1 MHTDYL
7 IAQLETN
14 PSRIRS
20 LVEGVSLEQA
30 RWRPS
35 PQAWS
40 LLEVVNHLYDE
51 EQFDFRVRLDCIL
64 RQPDEPFPAIDP
76 QGWVTERRYN
86 ERELSSSLQN
96 FLDERRK
103 SLVWLRTLRDPQWDA
118 AHEAQWGVMH
128 AGEALAAWAAHDLL
142 HMRQLVE
149 LHYQYTAQSAAPY
162 PVEYAGYW

>member
-1 MHTDYL
+1 MDVSTM

-14 PSRIRS
+14 PACIRS
-20 LVEGVSLEQA
+20 LVAGVSPAQA

-35 PQAWS
+35 AEAWS

-64 RQPDEPFPAIDP
+64 NRPGEPFPPIDP
-76 QGWVTERRYN
+76 QGWVTQRRYN
-86 ERELSSSLQN
+86 ERDLAASLQN

-103 SLVWLRTLRDPQWDA
+103 SLEWLRTLASPDWNA
-118 AHEAQWGVMH
+118 SHESQWGIMY

-149 LHYQYTAQSAAPY
+149 LRYQYTAHSAAPY
-162 PVEYAGYW
+162 PVEYAGGW